1 MRISAKVDYALRALA
16 ELAAAQNGGYLKTE
30 QIAEAQSIPPKF
42 LGNILQELRR
52 AGFVES
58 QRGAEGGHLL
68 ARPAEQITIA
78 DVIRVVDGPL
88 GAVAGQAP
96 EDTEY
101 RGAAAHLRETWVAT
115 RASLRQVLEQ
125 ITIAEIASGDM
136 PRAVDGLLSAP
147 DAWSR
152 R

>member
-16 ELAAAQNGGYLKTE
+16 ELAVAEEGGYRKTE
-30 QIAEAQSIPPKF
+30 QIAEAQDIPAKF

-52 AGFVES
+52 AGLVES
-58 QRGAEGGHLL
+58 QRGAEGGHRL
-68 ARPAEQITIA
+68 ARPATAITVA
-78 DVIRVVDGPL
+78 DVIRIVDGPL

-96 EDTEY
+96 EDTAY

-125 ITIAEIASGDM
+125 VTVAQIASGDM
-136 PRAVDGLLSAP
+136 PRAVDGLLDAP

>member
-1 MRISAKVDYALRALA
+1 MRISAKVDYAMRALT
-16 ELAAAQNGGYLKTE
+16 ELAVAAPEAYVKTE
-30 QIAEAQSIPPKF
+30 QIAEAQDIPAKF

-52 AGFVES
+52 AGIVAS

-68 ARPAEQITIA
+68 VRPADEISVA

-96 EDTEY
+96 EDMEY
-101 RGAAAHLRETWVAT
+101 RGAARHLRETWIAT

-125 ITIAEIASGDM
+125 TTVAQIASGNL
-136 PRAVDGLLSAP
+136 PRSVDGLLSSS
-147 DAWSR
+147 DAWAR